1 MKIKITIIV
10 CTIII
15 SLSKSCV
22 IDENRRAKKLATKTP
37 YEYVHSNHKS
47 IKFPDE
53 NCKPS
58 KFWLISRHGTRYPSK
73 KGVEALINM
82 IPEILN
88 KIDLGQTE
96 LCDKDLELLKSWKPD
111 VTIADTKRLH
121 AEGEKELTLM
131 AERFADNFPN
141 LLKQKYDPNK
151 FHFRAT
157 ATERAEQSAFFF
169 ATGLFDRK
177 VAYKVKY
184 DEPITPHDP
193 LIRFYK
199 VSTYFKKFY
208 IRICIEQKYTYSR
221 QSSSIIYNSYKI
233 F

>member
-15 SLSKSCV
+15 SLSNSCV

-47 IKFPDE
+47 INFPDE

-88 KIDLGQTE
+88 KVDLGQTE

-111 VTIADTKRLH
+111 VTISDTKRLH

-131 AERFADNFPN
+131 AERFADKFPN

-184 DEPITPHDP
+184 DQPITPHDP

>member
-1 MKIKITIIV
+1 MFTELSYFCQALNKSFFFNFQDLVVRVRTNMKIKITIIV

-96 LCDKDLELLKSWKPD
+96 LCDKDLELLKPYCEQLTHFKNAHF
-111 VTIADTKRLH
+111 INMKKR
-121 AEGEKELTLM
+121 
-131 AERFADNFPN
+131 D
-141 LLKQKYDPNK
+141 LL
-151 FHFRAT
+151 
-157 ATERAEQSAFFF
+157 E
-169 ATGLFDRK
+169 
-177 VAYKVKY
+177 
-184 DEPITPHDP
+184 
-193 LIRFYK
+193 
-199 VSTYFKKFY
+199 
-208 IRICIEQKYTYSR
+208 
-221 QSSSIIYNSYKI
+221 
-233 F
+233 